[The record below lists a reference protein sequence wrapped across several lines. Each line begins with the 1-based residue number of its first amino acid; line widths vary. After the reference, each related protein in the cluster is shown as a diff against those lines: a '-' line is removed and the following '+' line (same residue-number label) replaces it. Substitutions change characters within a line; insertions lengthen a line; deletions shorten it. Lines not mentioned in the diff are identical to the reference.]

1 MGPVSMDI
9 QFSLAVLSCQAG
21 IRKHMV
27 EYGGICVVHIQEGKE
42 IEGSSQWSK
51 LDKEVNS
58 GGGCVL
64 DEIKD

>member
-1 MGPVSMDI
+1 MVPVSMDI
-9 QFSLAVLSCQAG
+9 HFSPAILSCQAG
-21 IRKHMV
+21 VRKHMI
-27 EYGGICVVHIQEGKE
+27 EYGGVCVVHIQEGKE
-42 IEGSSQWSK
+42 IEGSSQWCR